1 MFSSEQQFRVNGESK
16 TMLTKALQL
25 ALDLSNSKIEGYR
38 IIDQAIYF
46 YWHSDK
52 ENVNKLPKTDNIDTL
67 VNIAW
72 DHLSSE
78 EAKDAHTKNSPQ
90 DDIDGSISR
99 GWEIF
104 IPSYDELDDDF
115 YVVVG
120 IRLDWLYFHK

>member
-1 MFSSEQQFRVNGESK
+1 MFSSEQQFRVNGEDK

-52 ENVNKLPKTDNIDTL
+52 ENVNKLPKTNNIDTL

-78 EAKDAHTKNSPQ
+78 EAKTAHTKNSPQ

>member
-46 YWHSDK
+46 YWHSDE
-52 ENVNKLPKTDNIDTL
+52 ENVNKLPKTNNIDTL

-78 EAKDAHTKNSPQ
+78 EAKDTHTKNSPQ
-90 DDIDGSISR
+90 DDIDGSVSR

-104 IPSYDELDDDF
+104 IPSYDELDDEF